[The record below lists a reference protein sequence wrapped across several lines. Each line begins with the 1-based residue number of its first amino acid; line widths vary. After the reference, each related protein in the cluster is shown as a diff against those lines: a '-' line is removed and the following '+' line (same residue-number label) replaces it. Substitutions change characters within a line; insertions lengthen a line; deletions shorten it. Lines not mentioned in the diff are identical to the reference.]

1 MVTDPLFDYDNIIPH
16 LLYKVSFSFGT
27 RISGEVAEKIG
38 AALEEL
44 GLSVFL
50 RNEEA
55 SDGDNWTISLTTY
68 GEPDLDMIRAQMQT
82 AAEEGDFNDVLQG
95 LKLDTEK
102 LPEKD
107 WLRHVHDN
115 FPPVTAGRFFV
126 YGSHYTGDKPA
137 DLVPLCIDAA
147 TAFGSGEHETT
158 KACLMA
164 FDRLAEKHKFTNAL
178 DMGCG
183 SGILAIG
190 MVKIWPGIRAAAVDI
205 DPESII
211 VTERHAH
218 MNGAGSLISMQAGDG
233 YAAPL
238 ARDNAPYDLIAANIL
253 AGPLI
258 DMAPNLNDVLL
269 PGGFCVLSGLLGR
282 QEQDVT
288 EAHTKLGLQL
298 VDRIEIGDWRALVL
312 QKPVS

>member
-1 MVTDPLFDYDNIIPH
+1 MPHTKTDDLIPH
-16 LLYKVSFSFGT
+16 PLYKVSFGFTAPLAGT
-27 RISGEVAEKIG
+27 VAEQIG
-38 AALEEL
+38 NALEEL
-44 GLSVFL
+44 GVSVFL
-50 RNEEA
+50 HNEEA
-55 SDGDNWTISLTTY
+55 TDGDRWTVSLTTY
-68 GEPDLDMIRAQMQT
+68 GTPDLEDIRRQLEAAAAAGGFAGTVEGAHIT
-82 AAEEGDFNDVLQG
+82 A
-95 LKLDTEK
+95 EK

-115 FPPVTAGRFFV
+115 FPPVTAGRFFI
-126 YGSHYTGDKPA
+126 YGSHYEGERPQN
-137 DLVPLCIDAA
+137 LVPLCIDAA

-164 FDRLAEKHKFTNAL
+164 FDRLAGKHSFKNAL

-211 VTERHAH
+211 VTERHAA
-218 MNGAGSLISMQAGDG
+218 MNGAADLISMQAGDG

-238 ARDNAPYDLIAANIL
+238 ARQNAPYDLVAANIL

-258 DMAPNLNDVLL
+258 DMAGDLNAVLM
-269 PGGFCVLSGLLGR
+269 PGGYCVLSGLLAR

-288 EAHTKLGLQL
+288 HAHTALGLRL
-298 VDRIEIGDWRALVL
+298 VDKIELGDWRALVL
-312 QKPVS
+312 QKPAV

>member
-1 MVTDPLFDYDNIIPH
+1 MTANPLIDYDNIIPH
-16 LLYKVSFSFGT
+16 LLYKVTFDFNAPVPGT
-27 RISGEVAEKIG
+27 VAEKIG

-55 SDGDNWTISLTTY
+55 SDGDRWTISLTTY
-68 GEPDLDMIRAQMQT
+68 GEPDVKMIRDQLDMA
-82 AAEEGDFNDVLQG
+82 AAEGGFTELAHDALIEF
-95 LKLDTEK
+95 EK

-115 FPPVTAGRFFV
+115 FPPVVAGRFFI
-126 YGSHYTGDKPA
+126 YGSHFTGEKPA
-137 DLVPLCIDAA
+137 GLVPLCIDAA

-158 KACLMA
+158 KGCLMA
-164 FDRLAEKHKFTNAL
+164 FDRLAEKHSFTNAL

-205 DPESII
+205 DPESIV

-218 MNGAGSLISMQAGDG
+218 MNGAGDLIAMQAGDG

-238 ARDNAPYDLIAANIL
+238 AQENAPYDLIAANIL
-253 AGPLI
+253 AQPLI
-258 DMAPNLNDVLL
+258 DMAGNLNDVLL
-269 PGGFCVLSGLLGR
+269 PGGFCVLSGLLAR
-282 QEQDVT
+282 QEKDVT
-288 EAHTKLGLQL
+288 DAHTKLGLKL
-298 VDRIEIGDWRALVL
+298 VDKIEIGDWRALVL
-312 QKPVS
+312 QKPAA